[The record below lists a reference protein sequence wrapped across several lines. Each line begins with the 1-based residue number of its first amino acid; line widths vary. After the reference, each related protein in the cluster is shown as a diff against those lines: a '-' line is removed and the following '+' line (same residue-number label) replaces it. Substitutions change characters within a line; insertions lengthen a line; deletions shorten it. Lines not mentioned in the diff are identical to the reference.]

1 MKTGDREGGTKA
13 PRPFGDGM
21 RRRAVIAGLASLLV
35 APRRSAAQQ
44 APAKLPRI
52 GILSPAASPSAKG
65 FDAFRA
71 GLRELGYIDGATIT
85 IEYRLAAWDYGR
97 LPAMAA
103 DLVRLPVD
111 VIVTDTQTAAQIAQA
126 ATRTIP
132 IVAATAGTDPVGA
145 GLAMSLGHPG
155 GNLTGFTGFG
165 AELSGKR
172 VEILKEAV
180 PSVTRVAALRNPA
193 MPIATLQATGEAARS
208 LGLDL
213 RTVGVAAPDD
223 IPAGFEVAVG
233 AGAEALVVLADVMFF
248 HERARII
255 ALAARHRLP
264 AIYEDREYATDG
276 GLLTYGRDAS
286 EQFRLAAGYVD
297 KILKGA
303 KPADLPIQQPTRFQ
317 LVVNL
322 KTAKALGLTIP
333 PAILDLADE
342 VIE

>member
-1 MKTGDREGGTKA
+1 
-13 PRPFGDGM
+13 M
-21 RRRAVIAGLASLLV
+21 RRLASCWL
-35 APRRSAAQQ
+35 AIAISAAASFSATAQQ
-44 APAKLPRI
+44 PAKVFRV
-52 GILSPAASPSAKG
+52 GILSPAAAASTKA
-65 FDAFRA
+65 FDAFRG
-71 GLRELGYIDGATIT
+71 GLRELGYVEGANFV

-103 DLVRLPVD
+103 DLVRLSVD
-111 VIVTDTQTAAQIAQA
+111 VIVTDTRRAAQIARD
-126 ATRTIP
+126 ATWTIP
-132 IVAATAGTDPVGA
+132 IVAATVGPDPVEA
-145 GLAMSLGHPG
+145 GLAASYAHPG
-155 GNLTGFTGFG
+155 SNLTGFTGVG
-165 AELSGKR
+165 VELSGKR
-172 VEILKEAV
+172 LQLLKEAV
-180 PSVTRVAALRNPA
+180 SGVSRVVALRNPA

-213 RTVGVAAPDD
+213 RTVEVAAPDD

-303 KPADLPIQQPTRFQ
+303 KPADLPIQQPARFQ

>member
-1 MKTGDREGGTKA
+1 
-13 PRPFGDGM
+13 
-21 RRRAVIAGLASLLV
+21 
-35 APRRSAAQQ
+35 
-44 APAKLPRI
+44 
-52 GILSPAASPSAKG
+52 
-65 FDAFRA
+65 
-71 GLRELGYIDGATIT
+71 
-85 IEYRLAAWDYGR
+85 
-97 LPAMAA
+97 MAHE
-103 DLVRLPVD
+103 LVRLPVD
-111 VIVTDTQTAAQIAQA
+111 VIVVDGGTRVAQIAQE
-126 ATRTIP
+126 ATGTIP
-132 IVAATAGTDPVGA
+132 IVAATAGADPVEA
-145 GLAMSLGHPG
+145 GLAASYAHPG
-155 GNLTGFTGFG
+155 GNLTGFTGAG

-180 PSVTRVAALRNPA
+180 PGASRVAALWNPA
-193 MPIATLQATGEAARS
+193 MLRTTLQATEEAART
-208 LGLDL
+208 LGLDV
-213 RTVGVAAPDD
+213 RTV
-223 IPAGFEVAVG
+223 EVAVPEDILTG
-233 AGAEALVVLADVMFF
+233 FEAAVGTGAEALVVLPDVMFF
-248 HERARII
+248 HERARVI

-276 GLLTYGRDAS
+276 GLLTYGRDVS

>member
-1 MKTGDREGGTKA
+1 VKRWA
-13 PRPFGDGM
+13 SCWL
-21 RRRAVIAGLASLLV
+21 AIAI
-35 APRRSAAQQ
+35 SAAAFSSATAQQ
-44 APAKLPRI
+44 PAKVFRI
-52 GILSPAASPSAKG
+52 GFLSPAASASTRA
-65 FDAFRA
+65 FDVFRDA
-71 GLRELGYIDGATIT
+71 LRELGYIDGANIM

-97 LPAMAA
+97 LPAMAGE
-103 DLVRLPVD
+103 LVRLPVD
-111 VIVTDTQTAAQIAQA
+111 VIVVDGGTRVARIAQE
-126 ATRTIP
+126 ATGTIP
-132 IVAATAGTDPVGA
+132 IVAATAGADPVEA
-145 GLAMSLGHPG
+145 GLAASYAHPG
-155 GNLTGFTGFG
+155 GNLTGFTGAG
-165 AELSGKR
+165 AELGGKR
-172 VEILKEAV
+172 LQLLKEAV
-180 PSVTRVAALRNPA
+180 PRASRVAALWNPA
-193 MPIATLQATGEAARS
+193 MPVVTRQATEEAART

-213 RTVGVAAPDD
+213 RTVEVAAPED

-233 AGAEALVVLADVMFF
+233 AGAKALVVLPDVMFA

-264 AIYEDREYATDG
+264 AIYEDRAYAVDG
-276 GLLTYGRDAS
+276 GLLSYGRDVS

-303 KPADLPIQQPTRFQ
+303 KPGDLPVQQPARFQ

>member
-1 MKTGDREGGTKA
+1 
-13 PRPFGDGM
+13 M
-21 RRRAVIAGLASLLV
+21 RRRSVILTALGALIV
-35 APRRSAAQQ
+35 APMPLAGQQ
-44 APAKLPRI
+44 GQAKIPRI
-52 GILSPAASPSAKG
+52 GILSPAAAASTKG
-65 FDAFRA
+65 FEAFRK
-71 GLRELGYIDGATIT
+71 GLRELGYIEGWNIE

-103 DLVRLPVD
+103 DLVRLPID
-111 VIVTDTQTAAQIAQA
+111 VIVTDTTRAEQIAQE
-126 ATRTIP
+126 ATHMIP
-132 IVAATAGTDPVGA
+132 IVAPTAGADPVGA
-145 GLAMSLGHPG
+145 GLAVSLAHPG
-155 GNLTGFTGFG
+155 ANLTGFTGAG
-165 AELSGKR
+165 AELGGKR
-172 VEILKEAV
+172 VQLLKDVV
-180 PSVTRVAALRNPA
+180 PGVSRVAVMRNPE
-193 MPIATLQATGEAARS
+193 MPVVTLQATEEAART

-213 RTVGVAAPDD
+213 RTVEVAAPED

-233 AGAEALVVLADVMFF
+233 SGAEALVVLPDVMFF

-264 AIYEDREYATDG
+264 AIYEDREYAIDG
-276 GLLTYGRDAS
+276 GLLTYGRDVS

-322 KTAKALGLTIP
+322 RTAKTLGLTIP
-333 PAILDLADE
+333 PTILDLADE

>member
-1 MKTGDREGGTKA
+1 MKRWA
-13 PRPFGDGM
+13 SCWLP
-21 RRRAVIAGLASLLV
+21 IAI
-35 APRRSAAQQ
+35 SAAAFSSATAQQ
-44 APAKLPRI
+44 PAKVFHI
-52 GILSPAASPSAKG
+52 GILSPAPAASTKG
-65 FDAFRA
+65 FDAFRN
-71 GLRELGYIDGATIT
+71 GLRGLGYIEHANIM

-111 VIVTDTQTAAQIAQA
+111 VIVTDGGPRVASIAQE
-126 ATRTIP
+126 ATHTIP
-132 IVAATAGTDPVGA
+132 IVAATAGADPVAA

-155 GNLTGFTGFG
+155 GNLTGFAGVNI
-165 AELSGKR
+165 ELSGKR
-172 VEILKEAV
+172 LQLLKGAV
-180 PSVTRVAALRNPA
+180 PGVTRVGVLRNPDN
-193 MPIATLQATGEAARS
+193 PSSTLRATEEAART
-208 LGLDL
+208 LGLEL
-213 RTVGVAAPDD
+213 RIVEVAAPDK
-223 IPAGFEVAVG
+223 ISAAFEAAVSG
-233 AGAEALVVLADVMFF
+233 GAEAVVVLPDAMFW
-248 HERARII
+248 HERTRIVS
-255 ALAARHRLP
+255 LAAKHRLP

-276 GLLTYGRDAS
+276 GLLTYGRDVS

-322 KTAKALGLTIP
+322 KTAKTLGLTIP

>member
-1 MKTGDREGGTKA
+1 VKRWA
-13 PRPFGDGM
+13 SCWL
-21 RRRAVIAGLASLLV
+21 AIAI
-35 APRRSAAQQ
+35 SAAAFSSATAQQ
-44 APAKLPRI
+44 PAKVFRI
-52 GILSPAASPSAKG
+52 GILSPAAAASTKA
-65 FDAFRA
+65 FDAFRD
-71 GLRELGYIDGATIT
+71 GLRELGYIDGANIK
-85 IEYRLAAWDYGR
+85 IEYRLAAWDYRR
-97 LPAMAA
+97 LPVMAHE
-103 DLVRLPVD
+103 LVRLPVD
-111 VIVTDTQTAAQIAQA
+111 VIVVDGGTRVAQIAQE
-126 ATRTIP
+126 ATGTIP
-132 IVAATAGTDPVGA
+132 IVAATAGADPVEA
-145 GLAMSLGHPG
+145 GLAASYAHPG
-155 GNLTGFTGFG
+155 GNLTGFTGAG

-180 PSVTRVAALRNPA
+180 PGASRVAALWNPA
-193 MPIATLQATGEAARS
+193 TPRTTLQATEEAART
-208 LGLDL
+208 LGLDV
-213 RTVGVAAPDD
+213 RTVEVAVPED
-223 IPAGFEVAVG
+223 IFIGFEAAVG
-233 AGAEALVVLADVMFF
+233 AGAEALVVLPDVMFF

-276 GLLTYGRDAS
+276 GLLTYGRDVS

-322 KTAKALGLTIP
+322 KTAEALGLTIP

>member
-1 MKTGDREGGTKA
+1 
-13 PRPFGDGM
+13 M
-21 RRRAVIAGLASLLV
+21 RRLASCWL
-35 APRRSAAQQ
+35 AIAISAAASFSATAQQ
-44 APAKLPRI
+44 PAKVFRV
-52 GILSPAASPSAKG
+52 GILSPAAAASTKA
-65 FDAFRA
+65 FDAFRG
-71 GLRELGYIDGATIT
+71 GLRELGYVEGANFV

-103 DLVRLPVD
+103 DLVRLSVD
-111 VIVTDTQTAAQIAQA
+111 VIVTDTRRAAQIARD
-126 ATRTIP
+126 ATWTIP
-132 IVAATAGTDPVGA
+132 IVAATVGPDPVEA
-145 GLAMSLGHPG
+145 GLAASYAHPG
-155 GNLTGFTGFG
+155 SNLTGFTGVG
-165 AELSGKR
+165 VELSGKR
-172 VEILKEAV
+172 LQLLKEAV
-180 PSVTRVAALRNPA
+180 SGVSRVVALRNPA
-193 MPIATLQATGEAARS
+193 MPIATLQATEEAARA

-213 RTVGVAAPDD
+213 RTVEVAAPDD

-233 AGAEALVVLADVMFF
+233 AGAEALVVLPDAMFF
-248 HERARII
+248 NERARII

-303 KPADLPIQQPTRFQ
+303 KPADLPIQQPARFQ

>member
-1 MKTGDREGGTKA
+1 
-13 PRPFGDGM
+13 M
-21 RRRAVIAGLASLLV
+21 RRLASCWL
-35 APRRSAAQQ
+35 AIAISAAASFSATAQQ
-44 APAKLPRI
+44 PAKVFRV
-52 GILSPAASPSAKG
+52 GILSPAAAASTKA
-65 FDAFRA
+65 FDAFRG
-71 GLRELGYIDGATIT
+71 GLRELGYVEGANFV

-103 DLVRLPVD
+103 DLVRLSVD
-111 VIVTDTQTAAQIAQA
+111 VIVTDTRRAAQIARD
-126 ATRTIP
+126 ATWTIP
-132 IVAATAGTDPVGA
+132 IVAATVGPDPVEA
-145 GLAMSLGHPG
+145 GLAASYAHPG
-155 GNLTGFTGFG
+155 SNLTGFTGVG
-165 AELSGKR
+165 VELSGKR
-172 VEILKEAV
+172 LQLLKEAV
-180 PSVTRVAALRNPA
+180 SGVSRVVALRNPA
-193 MPIATLQATGEAARS
+193 MPIATLQATEEAARA

-213 RTVGVAAPDD
+213 RTVEVAAPDD

-233 AGAEALVVLADVMFF
+233 AGAEALVVLPDAMFF
-248 HERARII
+248 NERARII